1 MTAMAA
7 PVIGLTTF
15 LIVFMAVLLI
25 ARIGVEVY
33 VRHTKQSPQDRGN
46 GQAGA
51 NNSIADNN
59 AIQRYYNTFRNNN
72 EYKGA

>member
-1 MTAMAA
+1 MTS
-7 PVIGLTTF
+7 IISLSTF
-15 LIVFMAVLLI
+15 LVVFMAVLLI

-33 VRHTKQSPQDRGN
+33 VRHTEKSPQGRGN

-51 NNSIADNN
+51 NNNSIADNN
-59 AIQRYYNTFRNNN
+59 AIQRYYTTYRNNNN